1 MTIKALDANNDIFLQ
16 DGQIHR
22 ISEAPET
29 IQQIRSR
36 LLFYLGEWFLD
47 ATGGVD
53 YFGIVFV
60 KPVNL
65 SLIESELKSTI
76 INTDGVLELNEF
88 ELDYDSTTRKLIVDF
103 EAETIFGT
111 INVNEVTING

>member
-1 MTIKALDANNDIFLQ
+1 MTIKALDENNDIFLQ
-16 DGQIHR
+16 DGTIHR
-22 ISEAPET
+22 VSEAPET

-47 ATGGVD
+47 TTGGVD
-53 YFGIVFV
+53 YFGVVFV

-76 INTDGVLELNEF
+76 INTDGVIELIEF
-88 ELDYDSTTRKLIVDF
+88 ELDYNRTTRKLQVDF
-103 EAETIFGT
+103 EAKTIYGT
-111 INVNEVTING
+111 INVSEVTING